1 MSNLEYFIK
10 NFPRAFALPQDAH
23 DLTSQADKVQPPL
36 PQMPDGLHNQPD
48 EAKLINSQ
56 SSEELKGSSTGAHNQ
71 PDESEVRN
79 SQHSEIQQGRNTGSL
94 YRPNILLSLIKSF
107 PFSTFARQPRPAIS
121 VSILNYDMFFRWL
134 Y

>member
-1 MSNLEYFIK
+1 MSTLKFLIK
-10 NFPRAFALPQDAH
+10 NYPLAHILPQDAH

-36 PQMPDGLHNQPD
+36 PQISDGFHNQPD
-48 EAKLINSQ
+48 QPKLINSQ

-94 YRPNILLSLIKSF
+94 YRTNILLSLIKSF
-107 PFSTFARQPRPAIS
+107 PTFARQPRPAIS

>member
-1 MSNLEYFIK
+1 
-10 NFPRAFALPQDAH
+10 
-23 DLTSQADKVQPPL
+23 
-36 PQMPDGLHNQPD
+36 MPDGLHNQPD

-79 SQHSEIQQGRNTGSL
+79 SQHSEIQQGSNTGSL
-94 YRPNILLSLIKSF
+94 DRSKLLLSLIKSF
-107 PFSTFARQPRPAIS
+107 PFVGPPRTAIS
-121 VSILNYDMFFRWL
+121 VSLLNYDMFFRWI

>member
-1 MSNLEYFIK
+1 MSTLKFLIK
-10 NFPRAFALPQDAH
+10 NYPLAHILPQDAH

-36 PQMPDGLHNQPD
+36 PQISDGFHNQPD
-48 EAKLINSQ
+48 QPKLINSQ

-107 PFSTFARQPRPAIS
+107 PTFARQPRPAIS

>member
-1 MSNLEYFIK
+1 MSTLKFLIK
-10 NFPRAFALPQDAH
+10 NYPLAHILPQDAH

-36 PQMPDGLHNQPD
+36 PQISDGFHNQPD
-48 EAKLINSQ
+48 QPKLINSQ

-79 SQHSEIQQGRNTGSL
+79 SQHSEIQQDSNTGSL
-94 YRPNILLSLIKSF
+94 DRSKLLRSLIKSF
-107 PFSTFARQPRPAIS
+107 PFSTFVRQPRAAIS
-121 VSILNYDMFFRWL
+121 VRILNYDMFFRWL